1 MSPAAPLQRTT
12 TVDTLADALRV
23 RILDG
28 DLEPGASLREQH
40 IAADYAVARHTVRAS
55 LRALAN
61 EGLVLIETHRGA
73 HVTELTSVD
82 VVALGELRIALETEA
97 ARLALLR
104 GGGRLPD
111 PVHRAQAA
119 FAKAA
124 RRPGFAA
131 ITDAHEALHHAIVQA
146 AASPRI
152 ETAHAALAGEL
163 RLFLTRLRPAY
174 DRAALAAEHAALLDS
189 LEHGI
194 GPEALRVHIEASTR
208 ALVSAIP
215 SNDQHRAF

>member
-1 MSPAAPLQRTT
+1 MSPAAPLHRAT
-12 TVDTLADALRV
+12 TVDTLADALRG

-28 DLEPGASLREQH
+28 ELEPGTSLREQH
-40 IAADYAVARHTVRAS
+40 LAADYAVARHTVRAA

-61 EGLVLIETHRGA
+61 EGLVRIETHRGA
-73 HVTELTSVD
+73 HVTELTSAD
-82 VVALGELRIALETEA
+82 VEALGELRIALETEA

-104 GGGRLPD
+104 GAGRLPD
-111 PVHRAQAA
+111 PVHRAQATLT
-119 FAKAA
+119 KAA

-131 ITDAHEALHHAIVQA
+131 LTDAHEALHHAIVHA

-152 ETAHAALAGEL
+152 EAAHAALAGEL

-174 DRAALAAEHAALLDS
+174 DGATLAAEHAALLDD

-194 GPEALRVHIEASTR
+194 GPEALRVHIETSTR
-208 ALVSAIP
+208 ALLSAM
-215 SNDQHRAF
+215 R